1 MGSAVGGM
9 DHVGDIVASVT
20 EVQHEER
27 SLDEVANA
35 NLADNHVLDDVVLIG
50 QNVRLTSLH
59 LDNLRSS

>member
-1 MGSAVGGM
+1 MGSAVGGR